1 MAWTAAIDQRLTSSI
16 AVEDMGVQAS
26 KRMSWFR
33 SQKRRLLIQS
43 PSVLFELKQVVPK
56 RVSEEPRSGSISL
69 PNVSMSK
76 ARNKSSC
83 VHATGSAERE

>member
-1 MAWTAAIDQRLTSSI
+1 MATIDQRLTSSI
-16 AVEDMGVQAS
+16 AVEDMGGEAS
-26 KRMSWFR
+26 KRMSWFC
-33 SQKRRLLIQS
+33 SQNRRLSIQS
-43 PSVLFELKQVVPK
+43 ASVLVELKQLVPK

-76 ARNKSSC
+76 ARNKGSY